1 MEFPDLDEE
10 PEHSPARYMISGG
23 GCGCGCLGMLII
35 LLASMALAAIPLQM
49 YAEGPGNAG
58 LWGVIGLTLGILTL
72 TVGCGA
78 YIFSLFIK

>member
-1 MEFPDLDEE
+1 MELPDLDEE

-23 GCGCGCLGMLII
+23 GCGCGCLGLLII
-35 LLASMALAAIPLQM
+35 LLASVGLAAIPLEM

-58 LWGVIGLTLGILTL
+58 LYSSLGLICGISTLVIGI
-72 TVGCGA
+72 GA